1 MLKFLRP
8 LRIAAMAGLAA
19 LAFSA
24 FAQGYPNR
32 PIKWVVAYPPG
43 GGTDFLARTLGQQ
56 MSRQM
61 GQPIVID
68 NRPGGAG
75 MIGSEVAARSPG
87 DGYTLYT
94 GDNGTLVYNPA
105 LFKKIPYAPLTDF
118 TPVSMMA
125 RFPLVLL
132 ANNDAPFGTARALI
146 DQIKRQPGKLSY
158 ASPGMGSP
166 HHLAMELLK
175 QRANLFI
182 LHVPYRGSGGAIQD
196 VVGGQIQLFVA
207 DSAAALPLV
216 RSQKVK
222 ALAVFSK
229 NRSPALPDVPT
240 FAELGYPDVEAYGW
254 QGMVVPAST
263 PRDIVQRLNQEL
275 TRAIQNPEVVRK
287 FADFGLDLIP
297 GTPEAMSRYL
307 AEETRVWHQL
317 IKERQIS
324 LE

>member
-1 MLKFLRP
+1 MAVL
-8 LRIAAMAGLAA
+8 AGLTA
-19 LAFSA
+19 LTFSVL
-24 FAQGYPNR
+24 AQTYPSR

-43 GGTDFLARTLGQQ
+43 GGTDFLARTLGAQ
-56 MSRQM
+56 MAKQM
-61 GQPIVID
+61 GQPVVID

-75 MIGSEVAARSPG
+75 MIGAEMVARSPA
-87 DGYTLYT
+87 DGYTVFT

-105 LFKKIPYAPLTDF
+105 LFKKVPYAPQTDF
-118 TPVSMMA
+118 AAVSMMA
-125 RFPLVLL
+125 RFPLILL
-132 ANNDAPFGTARALI
+132 ANNNAPFGNARALI
-146 DQIKRQPGKLSY
+146 EQIKSKPGQLSY

-196 VVGGQIQLFVA
+196 LMGGQIQLFVA

-216 RSQKVK
+216 RSDKVK

-229 NRSPALPDVPT
+229 SRMPALPDVPT
-240 FAELGYPDVEAYGW
+240 FAELGYTDVEAYGW
-254 QGMVVPAST
+254 QGMVVPANT
-263 PRDIVQRLNQEL
+263 PKDMVARLNQEL
-275 TRAIQNPEVVRK
+275 GLAMQNPEVTRK

-297 GTPEAMSRYL
+297 GTPESMARYL

-317 IKERQIS
+317 IRDRQIV

>member
-1 MLKFLRP
+1 MLKLFRP
-8 LRIAAMAGLAA
+8 LRFAVLAGLAA

-24 FAQGYPNR
+24 FAQSYPNR

-61 GQPIVID
+61 GQPVVID

-75 MIGSEVAARSPG
+75 MIGSEVAARSPA

-94 GDNGTLVYNPA
+94 GDNGTLVYNSA

-118 TPVSMMA
+118 AAVSMMA

-146 DQIKRQPGKLSY
+146 DQIKRKPGQLSY

-216 RSQKVK
+216 RTQKVK

-254 QGMVVPAST
+254 QGMVVPANT
-263 PRDIVQRLNQEL
+263 PKEIVLRLNQEL

-297 GTPEAMSRYL
+297 GTPESMTRFL
-307 AEETRVWHQL
+307 AEETRIWHQL
-317 IKERQIS
+317 IKERQIT